1 MSWSAT
7 VFQFQPV
14 SNPPAV
20 LHILAPTRHG
30 GLERVVTMLSSGQL
44 VGGAHVAAVL
54 EPGESDNHP
63 FVSRLRTLGVPVTTI
78 EVGAR
83 SYGAEYRAL
92 ANLISVLNPQVVHTH
107 GYRADVIGGAAARS
121 LRTPAI
127 STVHGFTGGGLKNLA
142 YEHIQ
147 RFAIK
152 RADAVI
158 AVSAPLASHLARAGI
173 PREKIHCIPNGY
185 KPSGAVAHSSFAR
198 QRLGITVDR
207 PTVGWV
213 GRLSREKGA
222 DVMLEA
228 LALAD
233 DRWQLSVIGE
243 GPEADPLRRHAERL
257 GIEGRVTWHG
267 VVEDA
272 GTLLSAFDAFV
283 LSSRTEGTPI
293 TLLEAMDAGIP
304 IVATTVGGI
313 PDVVTPA
320 HAILVPPEQ
329 PASIARALADLLKNP
344 GAAAERSAL
353 ATERVRA
360 VFSHAAW
367 VDAVN
372 RVYGAVL
379 GSQRRRG

>member
-1 MSWSAT
+1 MI
-7 VFQFQPV
+7 
-14 SNPPAV
+14 NRPAV
-20 LHILAPTRHG
+20 LHILAPTQQG
-30 GLERVVTMLSSGQL
+30 GLERVVIMLSSGQL
-44 VGGAHVAAVL
+44 ANGAHVAAVL
-54 EPGESDNHP
+54 EPGDSDKHP
-63 FVSRLRTLGVPVTTI
+63 FVSRLRMLGVPVTAI

-83 SYGAEYRAL
+83 SYRAEYRAL
-92 ANLISVLNPQVVHTH
+92 ARLISDLKPNVVHTH

-121 LRTPAI
+121 CGTPAI
-127 STVHGFTGGGLKNLA
+127 STVHGFTGGGLKNFV
-142 YEHIQ
+142 YEHVQ
-147 RFAIK
+147 RFTLK

-173 PREKIHCIPNGY
+173 HGERIHCIPNGY
-185 KPSGAVAHSSFAR
+185 ERSAGVADRAFAR
-198 QRLGITVDR
+198 KRLGIMGNR
-207 PTVGWV
+207 RIVGWV

-233 DRWQLSVIGE
+233 ESWQLSIIGD
-243 GPEADPLRRHAERL
+243 GPEADSLRRQAERL

-267 VVEDA
+267 VVDDA

-329 PASIARALADLLKNP
+329 PSSIASALAELLTNP
-344 GAAAERSAL
+344 RATAERSAA

-360 VFSHAAW
+360 SFSRGAW
-367 VDAVN
+367 LDAVN
-372 RVYGAVL
+372 DVYATVL
-379 GSQRRRG
+379 GSRTRRV

>member
-1 MSWSAT
+1 M
-7 VFQFQPV
+7 
-14 SNPPAV
+14 
-20 LHILAPTRHG
+20 LHILAPTKQG
-30 GLERVVTMLSSGQL
+30 GLERVVMMLSSGQL
-44 VGGAHVAAVL
+44 TGGAHVAAVL
-54 EPGESDNHP
+54 EPGDSDNHP
-63 FVSRLRTLGVPVTTI
+63 FVSRLRILGVPVTVI

-83 SYGAEYRAL
+83 SYRAEYRAL
-92 ANLISVLNPQVVHTH
+92 AKLISVLNPQVVHTH
-107 GYRADVIGGAAARS
+107 GYRADVIGGLAARS
-121 LRTPAI
+121 AGTPAI

-142 YEHIQ
+142 YEHLQ

-185 KPSGAVAHSSFAR
+185 KASAGVADSSFAR
-198 QRLGITVDR
+198 ERLGITGNR
-207 PTVGWV
+207 PIVGWV

-233 DRWQLSVIGE
+233 DTWRLSIIGD
-243 GPEADPLRRHAERL
+243 GPEAEPLRRHAERL

-313 PDVVTPA
+313 PDVVTPT

-329 PASIARALADLLKNP
+329 PSSIALALADLLANSRAARERSA
-344 GAAAERSAL
+344 AAAER
-353 ATERVRA
+353 VRA
-360 VFSHAAW
+360 FFSHAAW
-367 VDAVN
+367 LEAVN
-372 RVYGAVL
+372 VVYGIVL
-379 GSQRRRG
+379 GSKPG